1 MVQIWETINLIL
13 GLNLRPEDMAA
24 WQMATRSIIV
34 YVATVLIARIAG
46 QRFFGQ
52 HTAFDVVLG
61 IILGSVLSRAINGT
75 APFFPTLIAGII
87 LIVMH
92 VLFAT
97 LTFYSHTIGLLFKGQ
112 PHQLVED
119 GQILWKSMRHS
130 RISEKDLMAAIRLN
144 HLTSVEH
151 VKEAYLERNGQIS
164 VIPRPYMVEVDAQP
178 GVQKI
183 RVDIP

>member
-1 MVQIWETINLIL
+1 MAQIWEAVHFIL
-13 GLNLRPEDMAA
+13 GLNTRLDDIAA
-24 WQMATRSIIV
+24 WQIATRSIVI
-34 YVATVLIARIAG
+34 YVVTVLIARFAG

-52 HTAFDVVLG
+52 HTAFDIVLG

-75 APFFPTLIAGII
+75 APFFQTIAAGFTLIF
-87 LIVMH
+87 LH

-97 LTFYSHTIGLLFKGQ
+97 LTFYSHTFGLLFKGH
-112 PHQLVED
+112 PYQLVKD
-119 GQILWKSMRHS
+119 GEIQWNAMQRS

-144 HLTSVEH
+144 HLTTVEH

-164 VIPRPYMVEVDAQP
+164 VIPRPYVVEVNVEP
-178 GVQKI
+178 GVQTI